1 MRYQFNG
8 FEIDTLQFK
17 LFFAGNVLSIEPK
30 NFDLIVYLIKHRQR
44 AVTRDEIFNTFWQGQ
59 VVCDSTLSNHIKS
72 IRKILGDNGEEQRV
86 ISTIRGRGYRF
97 IATTTELIDKN
108 NSISSPPIHTKL
120 IQQVFIFILLLLAFS
135 LIFYNLD
142 APKIKKNSIAVLP
155 FLNLNDNPENEYFSD
170 MISEEISN
178 ALSREASLHVIS
190 YSSSFHFRG
199 QEIDIPDVAAQ
210 LGVYYILEGSVRRS
224 ENKIRITVQLI
235 EAKNDHQIWGAT
247 FNREMVDISAMQTEI
262 TMAIIVT
269 LKNALATSIEDIQLN
284 STTIEFSKDYFKK

>member
-1 MRYQFNG
+1 MRYQFNR

-17 LFFAGNVLSIEPK
+17 LFLAGKAIAVEPK
-30 NFDLIVYLIKHRQR
+30 DFDLIVYLIKNRQR
-44 AVTRDEIFNTFWQGQ
+44 VVTRDEMFNTFWKGQ

-155 FLNLNDNPENEYFSD
+155 FLNLTDSGLLMQPE
-170 MISEEISN
+170 
-178 ALSREASLHVIS
+178 
-190 YSSSFHFRG
+190 
-199 QEIDIPDVAAQ
+199 
-210 LGVYYILEGSVRRS
+210 
-224 ENKIRITVQLI
+224 
-235 EAKNDHQIWGAT
+235 
-247 FNREMVDISAMQTEI
+247 
-262 TMAIIVT
+262 
-269 LKNALATSIEDIQLN
+269 
-284 STTIEFSKDYFKK
+284 